1 MQIKPEDH
9 IGLVVDLAKKMV
21 KNPRYAR
28 VFGNE
33 TVGFYGPLC
42 LGLIEAIKGFNSDI
56 GEFSTYATSCM
67 VNLLK
72 TQVNDMDFMPVKNH
86 TLRNDL
92 NNERLGK
99 HKEETRKRG
108 QYAIS
113 CEIRTVDNYDL
124 FTEDKYIDNENLFS
138 ALKLLRRKSIKCYYV
153 VRRSFGINC
162 EQWSQKRI
170 AEKLGVDSNRVSILK
185 RKGLK
190 YLKEIMEENNA
201 ESLLEN
207 AA

>member
-9 IGLVVDLAKKMV
+9 IGLVISLAKKMAN
-21 KNPRYAR
+21 NPRYVR
-28 VFGNE
+28 VFGCE
-33 TVGFYGPLC
+33 TIGFYGPLY
-42 LGLIEAIKGFNSDI
+42 LGLNEAIKGFKPEI

-67 VNLLK
+67 VNYLK
-72 TQVNDMDFMPVKNH
+72 TQVNDMDFIPVKNH

-92 NNERLGK
+92 NNERIGK
-99 HKEETRKRG
+99 HKEETRRRG

-113 CEIRTVDNYDL
+113 CELRPVDNYDL

-190 YLKEIMEENNA
+190 YLNEIMEENNVNT
-201 ESLLEN
+201 LCKM
-207 AA
+207 